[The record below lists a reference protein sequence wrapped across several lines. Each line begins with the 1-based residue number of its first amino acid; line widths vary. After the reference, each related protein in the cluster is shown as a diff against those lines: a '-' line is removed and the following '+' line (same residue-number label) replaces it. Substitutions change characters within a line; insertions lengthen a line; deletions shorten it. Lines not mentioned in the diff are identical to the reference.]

1 MPVAIKERPI
11 LFTAE
16 MVRAILDG
24 RKTQTRRVIRF
35 RQWAEHPVTDMTE
48 HGPFVGEPDNL
59 QSWTANHRAPHG
71 DEFCEQEIK
80 CPYGLVGDRLWVRE
94 TFSENGGGKNPKYR
108 ADGEHAKTSN
118 RRWKSGRFMPRY
130 RSRILLEVVS
140 VRVERVQEI
149 TEKDARA
156 EGCNERPDRARHW
169 FCDLWDSLNAKR
181 GVGWDKNPWVFVI
194 EFRKIS

>member
-1 MPVAIKERPI
+1 VKERPVI
-11 LFTAE
+11 FNGD
-16 MVRAILDG
+16 MIRAILDG

-94 TFSENGGGKNPKYR
+94 TWHRQGCEDLIRYKASGDDLHELKK
-108 ADGEHAKTSN
+108 
-118 RRWKSGRFMPRY
+118 WKSPRFMPRDA
-130 RSRILLEVVS
+130 SRILLEVVS

-169 FCDLWDSLNAKR
+169 FCDLWDSINAKR

-194 EFRKIS
+194 EFRRIKP